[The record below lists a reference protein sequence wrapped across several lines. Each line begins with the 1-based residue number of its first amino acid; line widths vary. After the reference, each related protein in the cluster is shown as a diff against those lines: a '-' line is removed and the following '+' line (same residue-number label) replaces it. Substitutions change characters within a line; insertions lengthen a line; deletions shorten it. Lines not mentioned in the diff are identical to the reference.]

1 VLCTKFEF
9 AFVQELASPSVLMVG
24 YAMKQS
30 REQDFA
36 KASFSVLRTT

>member
-1 VLCTKFEF
+1 VLCSNFEF
-9 AFVQELASPSVLMVG
+9 TSAFVQEITSPSVLMVG

-36 KASFSVLRTT
+36 KASFI